1 MSGHSKWSTIK
12 HKKGAKDAKRG
23 KLFTKLTRE
32 IEVAAKTGQPDPD
45 FNPRL
50 RAAIVTARKI
60 GVPKDKIDT
69 AIKKGA
75 GLIEGENYEE
85 MRYEGY
91 GSGGVALIVDT
102 LTNNRN
108 RTASNIRAAF
118 TKAGGNLG
126 ETGSVNFMFDQ
137 VGIIEYAAS
146 VASGDAMFEAAVEA
160 GAGNVESSE
169 EIHEVTC
176 DPNDFSTV
184 REALITKF
192 GDPETSRLG
201 WKAKDA
207 VELDLEKAE
216 KILKLVDALE
226 DDDDVQFVVGSFL
239 IPDEVAD
246 KLAE

>member
-23 KLFTKLTRE
+23 KVFTKLTRE
-32 IEVAAKTGQPDPD
+32 IEVSAKMGQPDPD

-50 RAAIVTARKI
+50 RAAIVTARKL

-75 GLIEGENYEE
+75 GLLEGENYEE

-91 GSGGVALIVDT
+91 GAGGVAVIVDT

-108 RTASNIRAAF
+108 RSASNIRSLF

-137 VGIIEYAAS
+137 VGIIEYLGETAS
-146 VASGDAMFEAAVEA
+146 ADAMFEAAVEA
-160 GAGNVESSE
+160 GASNVISDE
-169 EIHEVTC
+169 ELHEITC
-176 DPNDFSTV
+176 DPNDFSSV
-184 REALITKF
+184 REALIAKY
-192 GDPETSRLG
+192 GDPESSRLG
-201 WKAKDA
+201 WKAKDPT
-207 VELDLEKAE
+207 ELDFEKAE
-216 KILKLVDALE
+216 KIVKLVDALE
-226 DDDDVQFVVGSFL
+226 DDDDVQFVTGNFI
-239 IPDEVAD
+239 IPDEIAE

>member
-32 IEVAAKTGQPDPD
+32 IEVSAKSGQPDPD

-50 RAAIVTARKI
+50 RAAIITARKI
-60 GVPKDKIDT
+60 GVPKEKIDT

-75 GLIEGENYEE
+75 GLLEGENYEE

-91 GSGGVALIVDT
+91 GAGGVAFIVDT

-108 RTASNIRAAF
+108 RTAANIRAVF

-137 VGIIEYAAS
+137 VGIIEYAVD
-146 VASGDAMFEAAVEA
+146 VASGDAMFEAAVES
-160 GAGNVESSE
+160 GAGNVDSSD

-176 DPNDFSTV
+176 DPNDFSSV
-184 REALITKF
+184 REALIAKF
-192 GDPETSRLG
+192 GDPESSRLG

-207 VELDLEKAE
+207 AELDLEKAE

-226 DDDDVQFVVGSFL
+226 DDDDVQYVVGSFL
-239 IPDEVAD
+239 IPDEIAE